1 MIIVF
6 VGAGGSAS
14 VDPTQYPTTVEFFQR
29 LPQQITSD
37 QLFTLITAF
46 LRAQKKEGQSIDIEE
61 ILWRLREL
69 EEYFL
74 LSCHVDTIGGWM
86 MNDNRLC
93 QLKGNIPDYSK
104 LQGGMSEIWASLLIP
119 LRNKIQALV
128 HEFYD
133 DPPHLNKL
141 SNWIQF
147 LQSLAT
153 NVDPKVEI
161 FTTNYD
167 IVLEKIIEQAGIK
180 IETGRQATSTEMK
193 LDTIF
198 WDNPETPMTH
208 PQTSRGRLTKLHG
221 SVDWQR
227 RKGDI
232 ICSSVYTEDP
242 QKHLI
247 LYPGFK
253 GTPDEEP
260 FNKFHEHLR
269 AVVRKADAAIFVG
282 YAFRDEYIKDI
293 LSGLRPEIP
302 VHLIN
307 KDEFLPDLPF
317 TNEYTHFSDGFTAK
331 VVQDCIRDLV
341 HRCKNS

>member
-29 LPQQITSD
+29 LPQQITDD
-37 QLFTLITAF
+37 QLFTLITAS
-46 LRAQKKEGQSIDIEE
+46 LRGQKREGQPIDIEE
-61 ILWRLREL
+61 ILWRLAEL

-74 LSCHVDTIGGWM
+74 LSRNVDTIGGWM

-93 QLKGNIPDYSK
+93 QLRGNIPDYSK
-104 LQGGMSEIWASLLIP
+104 LQCSMGEIWASLLIP
-119 LRNKIQALV
+119 LRNRIQALV

-133 DPPHLNKL
+133 DSPHLNKL

-147 LQSLAT
+147 FQSLAI
-153 NVDPKVEI
+153 NVDRTIEI

-167 IVLEKIIEQAGIK
+167 TVLEKIIEQAGIK

-198 WDNPETPMTH
+198 WDNPGTPMTH
-208 PQTSRGRLTKLHG
+208 PQTSHGRLTKLHG

-302 VHLIN
+302 VHIIN
-307 KDEFLPDLPF
+307 KDELPPELPF
-317 TNEYTHFSDGFTAK
+317 TKQYKHFSNGFTTKA
-331 VVQDCIRDLV
+331 VHDCIKELV
-341 HRCKNS
+341 HQCGNS

>member
-1 MIIVF
+1 MTMIIVF

-29 LPQQITSD
+29 LPQEITD
-37 QLFTLITAF
+37 DLLFTRISAF
-46 LRAQKKEGQSIDIEE
+46 LRNQKREGQSIDIEE
-61 ILWRLREL
+61 FLWRLSEL
-69 EEYFL
+69 EEFFL
-74 LSCHVDTIGGWM
+74 LSRNVDTIVGWM

-93 QLKGNIPDYSK
+93 QLNDNIPDYSQ
-104 LQGGMSEIWASLLIP
+104 LQRGMGGISASLLTP

-128 HEFYD
+128 HEFYG

-147 LQSLAT
+147 FQSLAI

-198 WDNPETPMTH
+198 WDNPGTPMTH
-208 PQTSRGRLTKLHG
+208 PQTSHGRLTKLHG

-253 GTPDEEP
+253 GKPDEKP

-269 AVVRKADAAIFVG
+269 SVVREARAAIFVG
-282 YAFRDEYIKDI
+282 YAFRDEYITDI

-302 VHLIN
+302 VHIIN
-307 KDEFLPDLPF
+307 KGELPTELPF
-317 TNEYTHFSDGFTAK
+317 TNQYKHFSNGFTTKA
-331 VVQDCIRDLV
+331 VQDCIRNLV
-341 HRCKNS
+341 HRC